1 MNRREVIK
9 NIALMLGGTFS
20 APTVIAMSHWEMA
33 TKVNSNIAP
42 FSLTATQQ
50 KIVAEIA
57 ELIIPR
63 TDTDTPGE
71 ASPGAK
77 DVGVPAF
84 IEMMLKDCY
93 AQAEHLSFLEGL
105 NSIEQAKFLEMN
117 ESERHGVLKYLEQ
130 ETKAEMKARQ
140 VKQTKMGD
148 NDDHEDIKK
157 VPKGLP
163 FWRLMKELTL
173 LGYFTSEAGIK
184 ASFEYVQIPGKV
196 ENIKLKPNQKSYS
209 Y

>member
-9 NIALMLGGTFS
+9 NVALILGGTFS
-20 APTVIAMSHWEMA
+20 APTLMAMSRWEKA
-33 TKVNSNIAP
+33 EKVNSNIAA
-42 FSLTATQQ
+42 FSLTETQR

-57 ELIIPR
+57 ELIIPQ
-63 TDTDTPGE
+63 TDT
-71 ASPGAK
+71 PGAK

-84 IEMMLKDCY
+84 IEMMLQDCY
-93 AQAEHLSFLEGL
+93 AQAEHLSFVEGL
-105 NSIEQAKFLEMN
+105 TSIEQAKFLEMN
-117 ESERHGVLKYLEQ
+117 QSERHGVLKYLEQ

-163 FWRLMKELTL
+163 FWRLIKELTL

-196 ENIKLKPNQKSYS
+196 ENIKLKPNQKSYA

>member
-9 NIALMLGGTFS
+9 NVALILGGTFS
-20 APTVIAMSHWEMA
+20 TPTLMAMSRWEKA
-33 TKVNSNIAP
+33 EKVNSNIAA
-42 FSLTATQQ
+42 FSLTETQR

-57 ELIIPR
+57 ELIIPQ
-63 TDTDTPGE
+63 TDT
-71 ASPGAK
+71 PGAK

-84 IEMMLKDCY
+84 IEMMLQDCY
-93 AQAEHLSFLEGL
+93 AQAEHLSFVEGL
-105 NSIEQAKFLEMN
+105 TSIEQAKFLEMN
-117 ESERHGVLKYLEQ
+117 QSERHGVLKYLEQ

-163 FWRLMKELTL
+163 FWRLIKELTL

-196 ENIKLKPNQKSYS
+196 ENIKLKPNQKSYA